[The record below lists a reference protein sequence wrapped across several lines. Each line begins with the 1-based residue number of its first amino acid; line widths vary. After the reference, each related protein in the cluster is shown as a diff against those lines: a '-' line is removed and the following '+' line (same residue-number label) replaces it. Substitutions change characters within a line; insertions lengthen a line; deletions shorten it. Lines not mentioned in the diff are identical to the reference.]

1 MKGTGIIVVFRKEIR
16 DLLRDKRTVIIGIII
31 PIILFPLIFSIMNIN
46 VKKNK
51 LLIKESLK
59 VSVAGKDNSLQRFL
73 KSRKNLR
80 IIPSENPRRDLAAGR
95 IYAAVIIPD
104 DFNARIKSQRSIE
117 IRIIVDNTSQIS
129 IMAYDTIRSL
139 IEGYSKEIVQRR
151 FATTGMDR
159 TLLKPLSVVKEMTL
173 SESEG
178 AGKMMLSLL
187 LPLLLL
193 IFSATS
199 PSAIAADLCAGE
211 KERGTLEPLLS
222 TPIGRLNLLAGK
234 FLAITAMGIIGVIAF
249 MAGLFISYMT
259 SPDFFGAENLSFTMH
274 APELILMAFYTV
286 MLTMI
291 FGAIELA
298 ISIYAKSSKEAQT
311 YFLPVFIIS
320 IATGYGTFMIDIKN
334 IDPRYLH
341 IPLINISIIIKKLVI
356 GHYATIDLVFT
367 FLWALVYIVVAF
379 FFSRI
384 MFEKENVIF
393 RS

>member
-1 MKGTGIIVVFRKEIR
+1 MRITGIIVVFRKEIR

-31 PIILFPLIFSIMNIN
+31 PIVLFPLIFSIMNIN

-51 LLIKESLK
+51 LLLRESLTI
-59 VSVAGKDNSLQRFL
+59 SVVGKENALQRFF

-80 IIPSENPRRDLAAGR
+80 ILPSDNPRRDLASGR

-104 DFNARIKSQRSIE
+104 DFNAKLQRQMPVE
-117 IRIIVDNTSQIS
+117 IRVVVDNTSQLS
-129 IMAYDTIRSL
+129 TMAYEIIRSL
-139 IEGYSKEIVQRR
+139 IESYSKEIVQRR
-151 FATTGMDR
+151 FATRGMEYA
-159 TLLKPLSVVKEMTL
+159 LLKPLSVVKEMTL

-178 AGKMMLSLL
+178 AGTMMLSLL

-222 TPIGRLNLLAGK
+222 TPIGRLDLLAGK

-249 MAGLFISYMT
+249 MTGLFISYMT
-259 SPDFFGAENLSFTMH
+259 NPDFFGAENLSFTMH
-274 APELILMAFYTV
+274 VPELLLMAFYTV
-286 MLTMI
+286 LLTMI

-334 IDPRYLH
+334 IDPSYMH
-341 IPLINISIIIKKLVI
+341 IPLINISVIIKKLVI
-356 GHYATIDLVFT
+356 GHYDAIDLIVA
-367 FLWALVYIVVAF
+367 FLWASLYIVVAF
-379 FFSRI
+379 LFSRM
-384 MFEKENVIF
+384 MFEREDVIF

>member
-1 MKGTGIIVVFRKEIR
+1 MKVTGIIVVFRKEIR

-31 PIILFPLIFSIMNIN
+31 PIVLFPLIFSIMNIN

-51 LLIKESLK
+51 LLIRESLK
-59 VSVAGKDNSLQRFL
+59 ISVAGKDNSLERFF

-80 IIPSENPRRDLAAGR
+80 IIPSDNPRRDLAAGR

-104 DFNARIKSQRSIE
+104 DFNAKLQAQRPIQ
-117 IRIIVDNTSQIS
+117 IRIIVDNTSQLS
-129 IMAYDTIRSL
+129 IMAYDIIRSL
-139 IEGYSKEIVQRR
+139 IEGYSQEILQRR
-151 FATTGMDR
+151 FAIKGMDR
-159 TLLKPLSVVKEMTL
+159 SLLKPLSVVKELTL

-178 AGKMMLSLL
+178 AGQMMLSLL

-234 FLAITAMGIIGVIAF
+234 FLAITAMGIIGVVAF

-259 SPDFFGAENLSFTMH
+259 SPDFFGAENLTFTMH
-274 APELILMAFYTV
+274 STELILMAFYTV

-320 IATGYGTFMIDIKN
+320 IATGYATFMIDIKN

-341 IPLINISIIIKKLVI
+341 IPLINISIIIKKLAI
-356 GHYATIDLVFT
+356 GHYNTIDLVLT
-367 FLWALVYIVVAF
+367 LIWASVYIVVAF
-379 FFSRI
+379 LFSRI
-384 MFEKENVIF
+384 MFEREDVIF

>member
-1 MKGTGIIVVFRKEIR
+1 MKATGIIVVFRKEIR

-31 PIILFPLIFSIMNIN
+31 PIVLFPLIFSIMNIN

-51 LLIKESLK
+51 ILLRESLTI
-59 VSVAGKDNSLQRFL
+59 SVVGKDNALQSFF
-73 KSRKNLR
+73 KSKKNLR
-80 IIPSENPRRDLAAGR
+80 IVPSDNPRRDLASGR

-104 DFNARIKSQRSIE
+104 DFNAKLQTGRPIA
-117 IRIIVDNTSQIS
+117 IRIIIDNTSQIS

-139 IEGYSKEIVQRR
+139 IESYSQEIVQSR
-151 FATTGMDR
+151 FATRGMDR
-159 TLLKPLSVVKEMTL
+159 SLLRPFSVVKEMTL

-178 AGKMMLSLL
+178 AGQMMLSLL

-222 TPIGRLNLLAGK
+222 TPIGRLNLLTGK

-249 MAGLFISYMT
+249 MVGLFISYMT
-259 SPDFFGAENLSFTMH
+259 SPDFFGAENLSFTMQT
-274 APELILMAFYTV
+274 PELVLMAFYTV

-291 FGAIELA
+291 FGAVELA

-334 IDPRYLH
+334 IDPSYMH

-356 GHYATIDLVFT
+356 GHYDTIDLVFT
-367 FLWALVYIVVAF
+367 FLWASIYIVAAF
-379 FFSRI
+379 LFSRM
-384 MFEKENVIF
+384 MFEREDVIF